1 MAQGLRSIPVPQS
14 LAPGWSPGA
23 DPSPYPS
30 TCSQR
35 NGLKE
40 VLKDSG
46 ETEAITMRYMDQCL
60 YDLRACVT
68 QAVRAGTFVT
78 WSGKGLARGDHFF
91 LHLYELHN
99 LLPLKVGLGRKA
111 GRTGTHWELQ
121 WTQTLIVAHF
131 LFWLGSHG
139 SRRGHTEV
147 KRAPRG
153 GKWGANP
160 SQEPFYAIQPTVS
173 IFPPSSGYSGEK
185 QGQRQQEPLSV
196 LPLSPHPGLSLSL
209 SVHHPFLITHL
220 LPSPTFRASNVH
232 V

>member
-111 GRTGTHWELQ
+111 GRTGTHTAVDPDPHRCSFFILAGVTWFQ
-121 WTQTLIVAHF
+121 K
-131 LFWLGSHG
+131 GSHRSKKSTKRGQVG
-139 SRRGHTEV
+139 S
-147 KRAPRG
+147 K
-153 GKWGANP
+153 
-160 SQEPFYAIQPTVS
+160 
-173 IFPPSSGYSGEK
+173 
-185 QGQRQQEPLSV
+185 PLSGAFLCNPANCEY
-196 LPLSPHPGLSLSL
+196 LP
-209 SVHHPFLITHL
+209 TQ
-220 LPSPTFRASNVH
+220 
-232 V
+232 